1 MEIQAEHIVGDM
13 MRVVFALILFIGIA
27 IAGGAVYMAMER
39 FNQYEAALANSRQAP
54 VKQIKLAKVYVAKN
68 PLEYGMPLTRDDV
81 QLIDWPAE
89 YVPEG
94 VFSDELELLGTGE
107 EGDFRTVLRDMEPG
121 EPLMTVKLTARGE
134 DAGVSSR
141 LERGMR
147 AFAIRVDVAS
157 GVSGFL
163 RPGDRVDVY
172 WTGRN
177 GQDTVTKL
185 ILDDL
190 KLIAIDQSAGGTRN
204 RPTVARTVTV
214 AADSRT
220 IASLAQAQST
230 GKLLLSLRG
239 INDETKGEGIEVTF
253 KDLLGLEEEKV
264 VQKEKVCTIK
274 NRKGAEVN
282 EIPIPCSN

>member
-1 MEIQAEHIVGDM
+1 
-13 MRVVFALILFIGIA
+13 MRVVFALILFIGVA

-39 FNQYEAALANSRQAP
+39 FNQYEAALANSRTSPA
-54 VKQIKLAKVYVAKN
+54 KSIKLAKVYVAKDR
-68 PLEYGMPLTRDDV
+68 LEYGVALTKDHVR
-81 QLIDWPAE
+81 LIDWPAE
-89 YVPEG
+89 FVPEG
-94 VFSDELELLGTGE
+94 TFSEETELLGTGE
-107 EGDFRTVLRDMEPG
+107 EGDFRTVLREMEPG
-121 EPLMTVKLTARGE
+121 EPLLAVKLTARGE

-141 LERGMR
+141 LAKGMR

-177 GQDTVTKL
+177 GNETVTKL
-185 ILDDL
+185 IMDDL
-190 KLIAIDQSAGGTRN
+190 KLIAIDQSADGTRN

-214 AADSRT
+214 AADSHR
-220 IASLAQAQST
+220 IASLVQAQST

-239 INDETKGEGIEVTF
+239 LNDETKDEGIEVTHN
-253 KDLLGLEEEKV
+253 DLLGLKEEKV

-274 NRKGAEVN
+274 NRKGAEVI